1 MVNKMAMNYLGRM
14 ANVVNTA
21 NSTPTN
27 GVNTNPQMKDE
38 NKQERMELLTY
49 VKAHFDLIAVTLLIA
64 YLGYSIYRLNK
75 AKG

>member
-1 MVNKMAMNYLGRM
+1 MNYMNQM

-27 GVNTNPQMKDE
+27 GTNGNVNMKDE

-75 AKG
+75 AK

>member
-1 MVNKMAMNYLGRM
+1 M

-21 NSTPTN
+21 SSTPTN
-27 GVNTNPQMKDE
+27 GINTNGQMKDE
-38 NKQERMELLTY
+38 EKQERMELLTY

-75 AKG
+75 QK

>member
-1 MVNKMAMNYLGRM
+1 MNYINEM

-21 NSTPTN
+21 NSSPTN
-27 GVNTNPQMKDE
+27 GINTNGKMKDE
-38 NKQERMELLTY
+38 DKQERMELLTY

-75 AKG
+75 AK